1 LIKRG
6 GPNRVRLTE
15 ALTMDFIA
23 RNTSEGGRG
32 ADKARGR
39 GEEPALDADDNARKD
54 LEVTIEGRG
63 KGPFKL

>member
-1 LIKRG
+1 
-6 GPNRVRLTE
+6 
-15 ALTMDFIA
+15 MDFIA